1 MKAIETEIDI
11 RAEGSVV
18 WDVLT
23 DFPRYAEW
31 NPFIPSASGDVRRGG
46 RLRIRIAPVGLRHA
60 TFRPRIVT
68 LQPGRELSW
77 VGRVLLPGVF
87 DGWHSFRLAET
98 GSGVRFYQ
106 CERFTGLFSAFFG
119 EDDIAAVRAGFEAMN
134 TALRDRCEAMVAER
148 RKAA

>member
-18 WDVLT
+18 WAVLT
-23 DFPRYAEW
+23 DLPRYADW
-31 NPFIPSASGDVRRGG
+31 NPFIPTVSGDVRRGG
-46 RLRIRIAPVGLRHA
+46 RLKVRIAPPGLRQA

-68 LQPGRELSW
+68 LLPGRELSW
-77 VGRVLLPGVF
+77 VGRVLVPGMF
-87 DGWHSFRLAET
+87 DGWHSFRIAET

-119 EDDIAAVRAGFEAMN
+119 EDDLMAVRTGFEAMN
-134 TALRDRCEAMVAER
+134 EALRCRCEDIAMDRRQVA
-148 RKAA
+148 